1 MGAPLIDV
9 HCHILP
15 GIDDG
20 APTIETSLKMAAAL
34 IADGVEAV
42 VCTPHILPGLYHNT
56 GPQIRAAT
64 ERLQAAL
71 ARSRLSLR
79 LFSGSDAH
87 ISPDFVR
94 KLRNGEI
101 LTLADS
107 RYVLVELPMHVRP
120 EPLKEFFFQLIVAG
134 YVPILSHPERL
145 AWIESHFA
153 LIRRLAITGVWLQIT
168 SGSLLGKFGRSPK
181 YWAERLLDEGL
192 VHLIA
197 TDAHDTARRGPD
209 LQNGRDA
216 AALRVGKLEANN
228 LVLTRPRGILANTLP
243 SNLPLSLAQ
252 KTNAVPKSA

>member
-1 MGAPLIDV
+1 MIDV

-20 APTIETSLKMAAAL
+20 APTIETSLEMAAAL

-64 ERLQAAL
+64 ERLQSAL
-71 ARSRLSLR
+71 AQSGLNLR

-87 ISPDFVR
+87 ISPDFLG
-94 KLRNGEI
+94 KLRTGEI

-120 EPLKEFFFQLIVAG
+120 EPLKKFFFELIVAG

-145 AWIESHFA
+145 AWIEPHFV
-153 LIRRLAITGVWLQIT
+153 LIQRLALTGVWLQIT
-168 SGSLLGKFGRSPK
+168 SGSLLGKFGRSAK

-197 TDAHDTARRGPD
+197 TDAHDTARRVPD

-216 AALRVGKLEANN
+216 AALRVGELEANN
-228 LVLTRPRGILANTLP
+228 LVLARPRGILANASPL
-243 SNLPLSLAQ
+243 NLPLSLAQ
-252 KTNAVPKSA
+252 KSNAVPKSA